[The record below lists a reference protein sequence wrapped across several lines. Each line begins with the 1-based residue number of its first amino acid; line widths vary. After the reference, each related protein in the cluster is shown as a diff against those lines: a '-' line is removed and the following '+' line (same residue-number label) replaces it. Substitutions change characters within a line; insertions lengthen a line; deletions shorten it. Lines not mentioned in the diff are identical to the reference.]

1 MLRRRKIHAAINIC
15 VGHTY
20 RIVSIKPLCRCNCRH
35 KLLAMGLIP
44 GAIFRVVRKA
54 PLGDP
59 VEIEIKGFLLSLRAK
74 EIATL
79 ELGEVA

>member
-1 MLRRRKIHAAINIC
+1 MLRRRKISAAMDIC
-15 VGHTY
+15 VGQAY
-20 RIVSIKPLCRCNCRH
+20 RIISIKPVCRCNCRH
-35 KLLAMGLIP
+35 KLLAMGLTP
-44 GAIFRVVRKA
+44 GAVFRVVRKA

-59 VEIEIKGFLLSLRAK
+59 IEIEVKGFLLSLRAK